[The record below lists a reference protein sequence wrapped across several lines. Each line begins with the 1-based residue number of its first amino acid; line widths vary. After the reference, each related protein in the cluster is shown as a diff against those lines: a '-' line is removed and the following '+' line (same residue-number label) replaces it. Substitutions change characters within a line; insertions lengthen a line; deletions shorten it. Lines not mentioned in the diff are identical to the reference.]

1 MKKKLILIL
10 LIVSL
15 SLSLAACGGSS
26 RGGGSY
32 GVKTLQTLVEQEYFL
47 AFRNSDPLYFYVTG
61 AIEVLAAEGYVQQL
75 TAKWFGEQI
84 IDFKARADALS
95 EFAPPPPQDF
105 IIGIDVNSFPM
116 AYISNG
122 EYWGFDV
129 ELALAV
135 CAKLG
140 WNLKMQPIEKENVY
154 IELSSGNIDC
164 AWGGIAITRDE
175 IGKGDFTPYGPY
187 VKNDIVIA
195 TRNGSSVWNTLRLNG
210 KNMAMCSTPEA
221 LEALNTDPKLTKR
234 LGQITRLAGGT
245 TECFEY
251 LYSGKC
257 DTVLTDSTA
266 LYYFNCH

>member
-10 LIVSL
+10 LIISL

-122 EYWGFDV
+122 EYGGFDV

-140 WNLKMQPIEKENVY
+140 RNLKMQPIEKENVY

-175 IGKGDFTPYGPY
+175 IGKGNFTPYGPY

-245 TECFEY
+245 TECFEH

>member
-1 MKKKLILIL
+1 MKKLVIIL
-10 LIVSL
+10 LVMCLLL
-15 SLSLAACGGSS
+15 SLPACSKGGS
-26 RGGGSY
+26 GSY
-32 GVKTLQTLVEQEYFL
+32 GVNTLQTLVEQEYFM
-47 AFRNSDPLYFYVTG
+47 AFRNNDPLYFYITA
-61 AIEVLAAEGYVQQL
+61 AIETLTGEGYVQQL

-84 IDFKARADALS
+84 IEFNARTEALY
-95 EFAPPPPQDF
+95 ELTVAPTQDF
-105 IIGIDVNSFPM
+105 IIGVDINSFPM

-135 CAKLG
+135 CQKLG
-140 WNLKMQPIEKENVY
+140 WNLKIQPIEKENVY

-164 AWGGIAITRDE
+164 AWGGIAITREE
-175 IGKGDFTPYGPY
+175 IQKGDFTPYGPY
-187 VKNDIVIA
+187 VKNDIVVA
-195 TRNGSSVWNTLRLNG
+195 TRNGSSVWNTLKLSG

-221 LEALNTDPKLTKR
+221 LEALNSDEKLAKR

-257 DTVLTDSTA
+257 DVVLTDSTA